1 MTNVKGYFGGNF
13 LKAEDCKGGELCEIL
28 AEGEMDEIKTP
39 SGKTKEVLNYAI
51 KVDGVEKMFT
61 PNKANGLIMMEAW
74 GEDDKA
80 WVGKKFTIALEKANV
95 FGERKNTIVVQP
107 VDEKIA
113 AKI

>member
-1 MTNVKGYFGGNF
+1 MGNVKGYFSGNF

-61 PNKANGLIMMEAW
+61 PNKANGLIMIEAW
-74 GEDDKA
+74 GEDDAK
-80 WVGKKFTIALEKANV
+80 WIGKKFTISLQKMNV
-95 FGERKNTIVVQP
+95 FGKMKNSIVVQP
-107 VDEKIA
+107 VDEKTA
-113 AKI
+113 AKK